1 MHYLSIFWR
10 NIISY
15 RNINIDVFSL
25 YIPFNRRSR
34 GFFLKT
40 KEGTVRFLNAV
51 NVVIL
56 IIFFCSFHNNTSV
69 VWISKTVSIDTN
81 YLLKLDTFLI
91 HFDEGKETF
100 LRSPKGD
107 QRLPGKKKRKK
118 SVVKSWEFIENVY
131 FLFLVRGALSR
142 APILFPFIDHK
153 YNDRKVNKY
162 CFFSPKKW

>member
-69 VWISKTVSIDTN
+69 VWISKTVSFDTN

-100 LRSPKGD
+100 IRSPKGD
-107 QRLPGKKKRKK
+107 QRLPGKKKKKIRGEELGIYRKRIFFV
-118 SVVKSWEFIENVY
+118 SCA
-131 FLFLVRGALSR
+131 RC
-142 APILFPFIDHK
+142 PFEGTNFVPFHRPQI
-153 YNDRKVNKY
+153 
-162 CFFSPKKW
+162 

>member
-1 MHYLSIFWR
+1 MILHFDCVNPWNRCITRRCFWR

-56 IIFFCSFHNNTSV
+56 IIFFCSFHNDTSV

-91 HFDEGKETF
+91 HFDEGKET
-100 LRSPKGD
+100 LIRSPKGD
-107 QRLPGKKKRKK
+107 QRFPGKKKKKIHGEELGIYRKCIFFV
-118 SVVKSWEFIENVY
+118 SCA
-131 FLFLVRGALSR
+131 RC
-142 APILFPFIDHK
+142 PFEGTNFVPFHRLQI
-153 YNDRKVNKY
+153 
-162 CFFSPKKW
+162 